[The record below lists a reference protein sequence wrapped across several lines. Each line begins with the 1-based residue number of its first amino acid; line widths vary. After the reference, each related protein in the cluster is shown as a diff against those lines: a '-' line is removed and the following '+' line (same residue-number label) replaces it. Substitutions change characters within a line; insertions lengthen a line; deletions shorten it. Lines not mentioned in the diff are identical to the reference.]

1 MKLEL
6 FGYTISIEKRALA
19 DEQLP
24 QDLQEALK
32 VLEKYSYKAPPS
44 PKKTESAHRATAIR
58 QARTKEKIQNAIN
71 LLKMQGEDITAY
83 RVAKTAQVS
92 YNTAKKY
99 LQGQN
104 KTPS

>member
-32 VLEKYSYKAPPS
+32 VLEKYSYTPPPS
-44 PKKTESAHRATAIR
+44 KKKTESAHRATAIR
-58 QARTKEKIQNAIN
+58 QARAKEKIQNAIN
-71 LLKMQGEDITAY
+71 LLKMQGEEITAY
-83 RVAKTAQVS
+83 RVAKEAGVS

-99 LQGQN
+99 LQGN
-104 KTPS
+104 LNG